1 MNEDIPIYSIV
12 LLKIVAVV
20 QVTFGLTLI
29 LVGSF
34 FLFIMMTND
43 VFWQRILSLASSGGF
58 VSLYFY
64 LYLFLKVCIGLFMVY
79 AGVQSLRARLSGFN
93 WNLSCMLLIVCGGF
107 ITYNIWTAAPPP
119 SSGITTQAAFSPIL
133 YYQCLSAALS
143 GMVGGILSGK
153 YEKYQLRES
162 LKTPSKTQ

>member
-34 FLFIMMTND
+34 FLFTIMTKD
-43 VFWQRILSLASSGGF
+43 VPPVGF
-58 VSLYFY
+58 VLLFFY
-64 LYLFLKVCIGLFMVY
+64 LYFFIKVCVGLFMVY

-107 ITYNIWTAAPPP
+107 ITYNIWMAAPPP

-153 YEKYQLRES
+153 YEKYQLRKS

>member
-43 VFWQRILSLASSGGF
+43 APSGSF
-58 VSLYFY
+58 VL
-64 LYLFLKVCIGLFMVY
+64 LLFLFPKVCIGLFMVY
-79 AGVQSLRARLSGFN
+79 AGVQSLRVRLSVLK
-93 WNLSCMLLIVCGGF
+93 WILSCVLLTVCGAIHTF
-107 ITYNIWTAAPPP
+107 YAAMIE
-119 SSGITTQAAFSPIL
+119 GTIVT
-133 YYQCLSAALS
+133 LS
-143 GMVGGILSGK
+143 GMAGVILSGK
-153 YEKYQLRES
+153 YEKYQLRKS
-162 LKTPSKTQ
+162 LKTQ